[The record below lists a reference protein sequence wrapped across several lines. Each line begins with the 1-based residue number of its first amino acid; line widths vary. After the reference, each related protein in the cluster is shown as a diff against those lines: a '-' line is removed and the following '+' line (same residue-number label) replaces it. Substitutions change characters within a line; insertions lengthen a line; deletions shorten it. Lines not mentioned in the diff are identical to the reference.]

1 MWALSVQI
9 ANLLTQNE
17 EELGT
22 TKRANTCSTVAKT
35 VDIGLKGR

>member
-22 TKRANTCSTVAKT
+22 TKHASTFNIAAKI
-35 VDIGLKGR
+35 VDIGSRGF